1 MQRLGSTRCNPSAI
15 ARGKLVA
22 SDIDGGKKRPPGY
35 HMGEIKKGTLGEIS
49 KIQEELDELIDAHLQ
64 GNRIMV
70 LAEAADL
77 YGALEAFIVA
87 KFPGFTM
94 EELRKM
100 SDATKRAFQSG
111 RRS

>member
-1 MQRLGSTRCNPSAI
+1 MAHSAEDSFPLPDTRPA
-15 ARGKLVA
+15 
-22 SDIDGGKKRPPGY
+22 GY
-35 HMGEIKKGTLGEIS
+35 HTTHIQKGVLGDIS
-49 KIQEELDELIDAHLQ
+49 KIQEELSELIDAHLQ

-94 EELRKM
+94 EEIRKM